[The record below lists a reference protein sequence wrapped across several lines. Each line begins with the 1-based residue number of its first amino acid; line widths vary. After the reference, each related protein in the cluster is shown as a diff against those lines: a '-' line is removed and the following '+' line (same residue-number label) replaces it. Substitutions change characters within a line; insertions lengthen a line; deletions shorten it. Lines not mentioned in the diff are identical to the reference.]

1 MAETN
6 ELTFNIKVGGNQDQ
20 ALGSLKKQL
29 REAQQDVQALSDKFG
44 ATSQQAIEAAK
55 RAGQLK
61 DRIGDAKSL
70 TDAFNPDAK
79 FKALTSSLAGVAGG
93 FAAAQGAIGLFGAE
107 SEAVEKTL
115 LKVQSAMAISEGLQN
130 VGESIDS
137 FKQLGAVV
145 KNSTVFQAAYNFVMG
160 QKVAIQKQDT
170 VTTVASTVA
179 TKAQAAATNTATVAT
194 TASSVA
200 MKVLRG
206 AILATGI
213 GALVIGLIAVV
224 QNFGKI
230 KAAILNAI
238 PGLGKFASTVGNVIN
253 SFTDL
258 IGVTNAASRAEQQ
271 RQAIFTKSSANTK
284 VINEGIER
292 QIKLIQAQGA
302 ESSKVDALRKQQI
315 NNEIKD
321 LNKLADATGKIRGAE
336 NVKKYL
342 DLQNDL
348 AVIDAAAQK
357 QREDAAKQAATKGA
371 ASANKYGE
379 SQKKQDEQLAKERL
393 EAQKE
398 ALLKLSELNNAIF
411 LSTFKDENDKKKAEL
426 EIAFNKERDE
436 ILANT
441 KITEETKN
449 QLILALRTKLN
460 SDLDALAVAEKE
472 KKDAA
477 DAKMLEDA
485 AAQMAKEEELE
496 FQNLQKKFAKTQ
508 EDEKKQAAKDIAD
521 LDKKILKN
529 TTDLELE
536 RSLLDEKQIALEEA
550 YASNLITDDQ
560 YTAGIEANAKARAD
574 IDKLEAEAKVKNAE
588 VASQLLGTISDIV
601 GKNTAAGKAA
611 AIASATIDT
620 YLSAQKAYASQLLPG
635 DPTSPIRAAIAAGI
649 AVVGGIKNVK
659 SILAVKTPNGGGGG
673 AANISAPSL
682 SGAPIAPPQ
691 PQAATT
697 NISAQSIN
705 ALGNQ
710 ATRAYVVESDVTSS
724 QERIAAIQQR
734 ARFG

>member
-1 MAETN
+1 MAESN
-6 ELTFNIKVGGNQDQ
+6 QLSFDIKVGGNAEQSIGNVKK
-20 ALGSLKKQL
+20 ALK
-29 REAQQDVQALSDKFG
+29 EANAELINAQSNFG
-44 ATSQQAIEAAK
+44 DYSKEAIEAAK
-55 RAGQLK
+55 RVAELK
-61 DRIGDAKSL
+61 DKISEARETADLFDPGK
-70 TDAFNPDAK
+70 K
-79 FKALTSSLAGVAGG
+79 FQALAGAATAVAGG
-93 FAAAQGAIGLFGAE
+93 FTAVQGALGLIGVE
-107 SEAVEKTL
+107 SEEVEKSL
-115 LKVQSAMAISEGLQN
+115 LKVQSALALSQGL
-130 VGESIDS
+130 STITDS
-137 FKQLGAVV
+137 VKDFERLGKVIQ
-145 KNSTVFQAAYNFVMG
+145 STTAFQTAYNFVMG
-160 QKVAIQKQDT
+160 KKVAIQAQDT
-170 VTTVASTVA
+170 ATTVASTVA

-230 KAAILNAI
+230 KTAILNAI

-253 SFTDL
+253 AFTDL

-271 RQAIFTKSSANTK
+271 RQAIFTKAAAGTK
-284 VINEGIER
+284 IINEGIDR
-292 QIKLIQAQGA
+292 QIKLLQAQGA
-302 ESSKVDALRKQQI
+302 EQGKLDALRKQQI
-315 NNEIKD
+315 NNELND
-321 LNKLADATGKIRGAE
+321 LKKLADQKGILRGEDA
-336 NVKKYL
+336 KKYK

-348 AVIDAAAQK
+348 QVIDATAQK
-357 QREDAAKQAATKGA
+357 TREDAAKQAAQRGSA
-371 ASANKYGE
+371 NANKYGE

-398 ALLKLSELNNAIF
+398 ALLKISELNNEIF
-411 LSTFKDENDKKKAEL
+411 LSTFKDENDRKRAEL
-426 EIAFNKERDE
+426 NIAFDKEKAE

-449 QLILALRTKLN
+449 QLIVALRTKLN
-460 SDLDALAVAEKE
+460 SDLDAIAAAEKE
-472 KKDAA
+472 KKAVA
-477 DAKMLEDA
+477 DAKMLEEA
-485 AAQMAKEEELE
+485 AAQMAKEDDLE
-496 FQNLQKKFAKTQ
+496 FANLQKKFSKTQ
-508 EDEKKQAAKDIAD
+508 EDEKKQAAKDLAD
-521 LDKKILKN
+521 LDKKIAKN

-536 RSLLDEKQIALEEA
+536 RSLLDEKQIAVEEA
-550 YASNLITDDQ
+550 FANSLITEEQ
-560 YTAGIEANAKARAD
+560 YNAALEANAKARAD

>member
-1 MAETN
+1 MAEK
-6 ELTFNIKVGGNQDQ
+6 LTFDIQVGGNQDQ
-20 ALGSLKKQL
+20 ALGSLKAQL
-29 REAQQDVQALSDKFG
+29 REATAEVTKLSEQFG
-44 ATSQQAIEAAK
+44 ASSREAVQAAK
-55 RAGQLK
+55 RAAELK
-61 DRIGDAKSL
+61 DQIGDAKSL
-70 TDAFNPDAK
+70 IDAFNPDAK
-79 FKALTSSLAGVAGG
+79 FKALTASLSGVAGG
-93 FAAAQGAIGLFGAE
+93 FAAVQGAIGLFGAE

-137 FKQLGAVV
+137 FKQLGTVI
-145 KNSTVFQAAYNFVMG
+145 KSTTAFQAAYNFVMG
-160 QKVAIQKQDT
+160 EKVAIQKSDV
-170 VTTVASTVA
+170 VTTVASTAA

-194 TASSVA
+194 TASSTA

-213 GALVIGLIAVV
+213 GALVIALGLVIA
-224 QNFGKI
+224 NFGKI
-230 KAAILNAI
+230 KTAILNAV
-238 PGLGKFASTVGNVIN
+238 PSLGKFASTVGNVIN

-271 RQAIFTKSSANTK
+271 RQAIFAKSSANTK
-284 VINEGIER
+284 IVNEGIER

-315 NNEIKD
+315 NNELND
-321 LNKLADATGKIRGAE
+321 LKKLANEKGKITGAE

-348 AVIDAAAQK
+348 AVIDATAQK
-357 QREDAAKQAATKGA
+357 NKEDAAKQAAEKS
-371 ASANKYGE
+371 ASAANKYGE

-411 LSTFKDENDKKKAEL
+411 LSTFKNENDKKKAEL
-426 EIAFNKERDE
+426 EIAFNKEREE

-441 KITEETKN
+441 KLTEETKN
-449 QLILALRTKLN
+449 QLIVSLRTKLN
-460 SDLDALAVAEKE
+460 TDLDAINQAEKD
-472 KKDAA
+472 KKAA
-477 DAKMLEDA
+477 EDAKMLEEA
-485 AAQMAKEEELE
+485 AAQMAKEDDLE
-496 FQNLQKKFAKTQ
+496 FANLQKKFAKTQ
-508 EDEKKQAAKDIAD
+508 DDEKKQAAKDLAD
-521 LDKKILKN
+521 IDKKIAKN

-550 YASNLITDDQ
+550 YANSLITEDQ
-560 YTAGIEANAKARAD
+560 YTAALDANAKARAD
-574 IDKLEAEAKVKNAE
+574 IDKLEAEAKIKNAE
-588 VASQLLGTISDIV
+588 VASQLLGTISDLV

-611 AIASATIDT
+611 AIASTTIDT
-620 YLSAQKAYASQLLPG
+620 YLSAQKAYASQLIPG
-635 DPTSPIRAAIAAGI
+635 DPSSPIRAAIAAGI
-649 AVVGGIKNVK
+649 AIVGGIKNVK

-682 SGAPIAPPQ
+682 SGAPIAPAQ

-697 NISAQSIN
+697 NLSTQSIN

-710 ATRAYVVESDVTSS
+710 ATRAYVIESDVTSS
-724 QERIAAIQQR
+724 QQRMAAIQQR

>member
-1 MAETN
+1 MSEK
-6 ELTFNIKVGGNQDQ
+6 LTFDIQVGGNQEQ

-200 MKVLRG
+200 MKVLR
-206 AILATGI
+206 

-649 AVVGGIKNVK
+649 AIVGGIKNVK